1 MGIEYV
7 IQCED
12 IRQGY
17 LFDYYS
23 LSISVFPAA
32 LSPLLKPLAPLR
44 TLENFTSRF
53 AGSIRRKA
61 LVRGPSQIAASICGY
76 RISGKFESVLKE
88 EVEQILAAC
97 RRTRPRCGEIRT
109 SCDSLMTYRVVF
121 GTQFHFVF
129 LRSTFSVDNS
139 VDSSFIRSY

>member
-1 MGIEYV
+1 VRGYQAGILV
-7 IQCED
+7 
-12 IRQGY
+12 RLLLSKY
-17 LFDYYS
+17 LRIPCGTLATIETVGTIENAGEFYFK
-23 LSISVFPAA
+23 VR
-32 LSPLLKPLAPLR
+32 LLNPP
-44 TLENFTSRF
+44 
-53 AGSIRRKA
+53 KA